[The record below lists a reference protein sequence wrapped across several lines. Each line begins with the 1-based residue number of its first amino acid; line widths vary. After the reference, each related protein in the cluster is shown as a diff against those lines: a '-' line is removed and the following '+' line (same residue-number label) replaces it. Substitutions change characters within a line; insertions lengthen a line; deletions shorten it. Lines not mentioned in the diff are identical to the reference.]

1 MIPHDHRHHEE
12 ALLRLQRHRTLW
24 RRGTFVFGMVVLLS
38 GYALLA
44 ISPDTPS
51 DWVLIRVAA
60 GFGLLF
66 VGFGLAI
73 LPWLARA
80 VGSDD

>member
-1 MIPHDHRHHEE
+1 MMPHHDHRHEE
-12 ALLRLQRHRTLW
+12 ALIQHQRRRTLW
-24 RRGTFVFGMVVLLS
+24 RRGTFVFGVVVLLS

-44 ISPDTPS
+44 INPDTPS

-60 GFGLLF
+60 GFALLF
-66 VGFGLAI
+66 VGFGFAI

-80 VGSDD
+80 VGSDE